1 MSIALSRTLFLC
13 ATLALLMSGS
23 VRAEET
29 QDEAFFRERV
39 APILAGKCVRCH
51 NDSQAGGGL
60 SLVTSQSSLTGG
72 ESGAS
77 IVAGE
82 PDSSFLL
89 DYLVGD
95 KPEMPKGEDPLAAE
109 QVATLREWIARGAAW
124 PKDLQ
129 LEVKDDW
136 WSRQALTRPA
146 VPKVEAKHNTDV
158 RTPIDA
164 FVIAKLE
171 ERGMHLSPEADARTI
186 VRRLFYDL
194 IGLPP
199 TPAEMQTWSAKLNE
213 ATDGHGKLNDEAYG
227 ELVDHLLASPRYGER
242 WARHWLDVVKYA
254 DTCGYDK
261 DKLRQHA
268 WPYRDYVIRSFNQD
282 KPYARFVQEQ
292 IAGDALFPGEPDG
305 ILGLGF
311 VAAGPWD
318 FIGHV
323 EVPAEKI
330 DGKVAR
336 NLDRDEMVSNTLNT
350 FCSVTI
356 QCARCHDH
364 KFDPY
369 TQEHYYG
376 LQAVFSAVDRANR
389 VYDVDPQTQQQRQML
404 AQRKAN
410 IESQLAALD
419 QEMKDAGGA
428 ELAEARK
435 QLTALQSQT
444 RPTTYYPEHGYHSQI
459 ESTADRVKWVQID
472 LGRPL
477 ALGKVV
483 LHACYD
489 DFAGIGAGFGFP
501 VRFKIEAAS
510 EPDFSDAVL
519 VADETSH
526 DFPNPLLSPYEA
538 KTDATAQ
545 YIRVTATQLAERK
558 NDFIFALAEVE
569 VLDTADMNVA
579 MEAQVTSLDSIEA
592 PTRWRRSN
600 LVDGRWSSTIHK
612 DTAQTLATVRD
623 QLQRLEAKIET
634 RERMTRKKQ
643 LEAERKQVSTQL
655 AGLPQGQMVYAAAT
669 DFPAQGSFKPTG
681 GVPREVRVLHRGN
694 VTDPRD
700 EAVPCALPL
709 PGEEDCQFA
718 LPSDHTEADRRAA
731 LAQWITDPQH
741 PLTWRSIVN
750 RIWYYHFDQAIAG
763 SLNDFGRM
771 GQPPTHPELLDWL
784 AVEFR
789 DNGQSFKSLHR
800 LIVTSSVY
808 RQSSA
813 YNEAFAALDGSNQY
827 LWRANRRRLEAEE
840 IRDSILA
847 VSGTLNLEMG
857 GPGYYLF
864 ELEKAEHSPHYE
876 YHKFDPRDSASHRRS
891 IYRFVVRSQ
900 PDPYMTTLDCADS
913 SQSTP
918 KRDETLTAL
927 QALSMLNNPF
937 QLVMAEAFAK
947 RLEAEA
953 DTPEKQV
960 DRAIW
965 LTLGRASNETERREY
980 AVFAQ
985 QHGMV
990 QLCRVLLNQSEFVYL
1005 D

>member
-1 MSIALSRTLFLC
+1 MSIAPTRTLFLF
-13 ATLALLMSGS
+13 AMLALWMSGIA
-23 VRAEET
+23 RGADT
-29 QDEAFFRERV
+29 QDEAFFRDRV

-51 NDSQAGGGL
+51 NDAQAGGGL
-60 SLVTSQSSLTGG
+60 SLVHSQTSLAGG
-72 ESGAS
+72 ESGES
-77 IVAGE
+77 IVAGD
-82 PDSSFLL
+82 PDASFLL

-95 KPEMPKGEDPLAAE
+95 KPEMPKGEAPLPAD

-124 PKDLQ
+124 PKDLDLQ
-129 LEVKDDW
+129 VRDDW
-136 WSRQALTRPA
+136 WSRQPLVRPA
-146 VPKVEAKHNTDV
+146 VPQLDANHRAKV

-164 FVIAKLE
+164 FVLAKLE
-171 ERGMHLSPEADARTI
+171 DRNMYLSPEADARTI

-199 TPAEMQTWSAKLNE
+199 TPEQMQTWSAKL
-213 ATDGHGKLNDEAYG
+213 TDGEGQLNDRAYG
-227 ELVDHLLASPRYGER
+227 ELVDQLLASPRYGER

-261 DKLRQHA
+261 DKLREHA

-282 KPYARFVQEQ
+282 KSYARFVQEQ

-376 LQAVFSAVDRANR
+376 LQSVFSAVDRANR
-389 VYDVDPQTQQQRQML
+389 VYDVDPQIQQRRRVL

-410 IESQLAALD
+410 IESQLTALD
-419 QEMKDAGGA
+419 EEMKAIGGV

-435 QLTALQSQT
+435 QLAALQSQS
-444 RPTTYYPEHGYHSQI
+444 RPTTYYPEHGFHSQI
-459 ESTADRVKWVQID
+459 ESAADRVKWVQID
-472 LGRPL
+472 LGRPM
-477 ALGKVV
+477 ALGKIV

-501 VRFKIEAAS
+501 VRFKIEAATN
-510 EPDFSDAVL
+510 PDLSDAVQ

-526 DFPNPLLSPYEA
+526 DFPNPLLDAYEA
-538 KTDATAQ
+538 NTDATAQ
-545 YIRVTATQLAERK
+545 YIRVTATKLAERK

-569 VLDTADMNVA
+569 VLDTANMNVA
-579 MEAQVTSLDSIEA
+579 IGARVKSLDSIEA
-592 PTRWRRSN
+592 PHRWRRSN
-600 LVDGRWSSTIHK
+600 LVDGRWPSTVHEDAGQK
-612 DTAQTLATVRD
+612 LAAVRAKI
-623 QLQRLEAKIET
+623 RELEAKIET
-634 RERMTRKKQ
+634 PERMSRKNS
-643 LEAERKQVSTQL
+643 LEAERNQVSAEL
-655 AGLPQGQMVYAAAT
+655 ASLPQGQMVYAAAT
-669 DFPAQGSFKPTG
+669 EFPAQGSFKPTG
-681 GVPREVRVLHRGN
+681 GTPREVRVLHRGN
-694 VTDPRD
+694 VTEPRD
-700 EAVPCALPL
+700 EAVPGALPL
-709 PGEEDCQFA
+709 PGQSDCQFA

-731 LAQWITDPQH
+731 LARWITDPHH

-763 SLNDFGRM
+763 SPNDFGRM
-771 GQPPTHPELLDWL
+771 GQIPTHPDLLDWL

-789 DNGQSFKSLHR
+789 DNGQSFKHLHR

-808 RQSSA
+808 RQDSQH
-813 YNEAFAALDGSNQY
+813 NEAFAAQDGSNQY

-840 IRDSILA
+840 IRDSILS

-857 GPGYYLF
+857 GPGFYLF
-864 ELEKAEHSPHYE
+864 ELEKTEHSPHYE
-876 YHKFDPRDSASHRRS
+876 YHKFDPRDPASHRRS

-953 DTPEKQV
+953 DTLEKQV

-965 LTLGRASNETERREY
+965 LTLGRASSETERREY
-980 AVFAQ
+980 AAFAR
-985 QHGMV
+985 QHSMV